1 MFLRY
6 FIELPLPAEA
16 VERALLAAP
25 TQWLPRLADRAG
37 MWGEELLAEVGI
49 GPAGR
54 SLRKRVQ
61 VEFGPVIRQ
70 PSRTTLAMTWQPTG
84 PTGPTGTG
92 GAIVATGMTGAGGA
106 GGATGLFPVLEAE
119 LEIGALGTHR
129 SQLAL
134 NASYRPPLG
143 TVRGAIDRALLH
155 RVAEATVKDF
165 LDQTGQA
172 IQRLAD
178 QQRRAADS
186 A

>member
-25 TQWLPRLADRAG
+25 ATWLPHLADQAATR
-37 MWGEELLAEVGI
+37 GEALLAEVGI
-49 GPAGR
+49 GPPGHG
-54 SLRKRVQ
+54 LRKQ
-61 VEFGPVIRQ
+61 VHIQLGPVVRQ

-84 PTGPTGTG
+84 PTG
-92 GAIVATGMTGAGGA
+92 AG
-106 GGATGLFPVLEAE
+106 GLFPVLEAE

-129 SQLAL
+129 SQLAF

-143 TVRGAIDRALLH
+143 TVGRAIDRALLH

-172 IQRLAD
+172 IRYHTDQR
-178 QQRRAADS
+178 RRAADP
-186 A
+186 ACAEEVTADPWPA